1 MPKPMAAP
9 AAAIAQVL
17 KPRVENSWRL
27 RELKI
32 MVKLNEIS
40 QVQVTEDLQ
49 WWRASPDASNFR
61 SKHGRIVK
69 TDTEGHK
76 VDANTD
82 GMGDPKL
89 HACLLPLISALLL
102 LPKIVHQVGTLVEH
116 IKTVEGV
123 EAKSCSQNVGDS
135 VSRVHLSK

>member
-1 MPKPMAAP
+1 M
-9 AAAIAQVL
+9 
-17 KPRVENSWRL
+17 L

-32 MVKLNEIS
+32 MVKSKGIS

-61 SKHGRIVK
+61 SKHGRVIK

-89 HACLLPLISALLL
+89 HACLLPLIGALLL
-102 LPKIVHQVGTLVEH
+102 LPKIVHQFGTLVEH

-123 EAKSCSQNVGDS
+123 EAKSCGQNVGDS

>member
-1 MPKPMAAP
+1 M
-9 AAAIAQVL
+9 L
-17 KPRVENSWRL
+17 L
-27 RELKI
+27 ELKI
-32 MVKLNEIS
+32 MVKLKGIS

-49 WWRASPDASNFR
+49 WCGASPDASNFR
-61 SKHGRIVK
+61 SKHGRVVK

-89 HACLLPLISALLL
+89 HACLLPLIGALLL
-102 LPKIVHQVGTLVEH
+102 LPKIVHQFGTLVEH

-123 EAKSCSQNVGDS
+123 EAKSCGQNVGDS

>member
-1 MPKPMAAP
+1 M
-9 AAAIAQVL
+9 L
-17 KPRVENSWRL
+17 L
-27 RELKI
+27 ELKI

-61 SKHGRIVK
+61 SKYCRVIK

-76 VDANTD
+76 IDANTD

-89 HACLLPLISALLL
+89 HACLLPLIRALLL